1 MRFYSMLINKSK
13 SEKTR
18 VILIML
24 MLCASALAF
33 AAPVQ
38 APIRVAFLRLSSEGV
53 PSQLER
59 TINEVLLSF
68 TLEMKGYVVEDL
80 NTTPEQQVMFSNFSY
95 IFTGKMSAI
104 DEEVRLEL
112 VFKDKTLKV
121 VRQISKSYENSNR
134 ILLDSRLLVKN
145 LFDAQDSN
153 IIPNIAESQ
162 IDEEQQNLS
171 GVKQLV
177 LDKFEAISTVDS
189 LAGAWYGEDGE
200 VEKIMIMR
208 GGRGVAIWVSGISL
222 LLDLKLEN
230 GVLVITQKGVPQPR
244 QFVDLPDNI
253 AVLAAKT
260 VKPIVW
266 KFNVNQGLNVLS
278 GMKNTSSVKYKNNE
292 IISVSE
298 IAVPV
303 QWHRN

>member
-33 AAPVQ
+33 ATPVQ

-53 PSQLER
+53 SSQLER

-68 TLEMKGYVVEDL
+68 TLEMKGCVVEDL

-104 DEEVRLEL
+104 DEGVRLEL

-162 IDEEQQNLS
+162 IDEEQQNLN

-189 LAGAWYGEDGE
+189 LAGAWYVEDGE

>member
-24 MLCASALAF
+24 MLCASVLAF
-33 AAPVQ
+33 ATPVQ

-53 PSQLER
+53 SSQLER

-104 DEEVRLEL
+104 DEGVRLEL

-162 IDEEQQNLS
+162 IDEEQQNLN

-189 LAGAWYGEDGE
+189 LAGAWYVEDGE

>member
-53 PSQLER
+53 SSQLER

-162 IDEEQQNLS
+162 IDEEQQNLN
-171 GVKQLV
+171 GVKQLA

-189 LAGAWYGEDGE
+189 LAGAWYVEDGE

>member
-1 MRFYSMLINKSK
+1 MVTNKNTAEKIRIVLILFIFCMSTFVYAIPNQ
-13 SEKTR
+13 
-18 VILIML
+18 
-24 MLCASALAF
+24 
-33 AAPVQ
+33 P
-38 APIRVAFLRLSSEGV
+38 PIRVAFLRLASEDI
-53 PSQLER
+53 PLQLER
-59 TINEVLLSF
+59 TINEVLFSF
-68 TLEMKGYVVEDL
+68 TLEIKGYVVEDL
-80 NTTPEQQVMFSNFSY
+80 NTTPEQQVVSSSNFSY
-95 IFTGKMSAI
+95 IFTGKMFAL
-104 DEEVRLEL
+104 DEGIRLEL

-121 VRQISKSYENSNR
+121 VRYISKDYESSNR
-134 ILLDSRLLVKN
+134 VLLDSRVLVKG
-145 LFDAQDSN
+145 LFEAHDSN
-153 IIPNIAESQ
+153 VIPNIAESQ
-162 IDEEQQNLS
+162 VNKNRQNLDD
-171 GVKQLV
+171 VKQLV
-177 LDKFEAISTVDS
+177 LDEFEAISTIDS

-253 AVLAAKT
+253 AALAAKT

-266 KFNVNQGLNVLS
+266 RFNVNQGLNVLS
-278 GMKNTSSVKYKNNE
+278 GMKNTSTVKYKNNE

-298 IAVPV
+298 VAIPV